1 MRPRAR
7 LRILSVAF
15 IVACLVAPTT
25 LLAYSQS
32 DVTAHQKAAAAA
44 RASAAAAQKSADA
57 LVKQTQDIE
66 NRIGA
71 LQSQLDALGTQ
82 IGTASKRRSTLE
94 QEIALT
100 GVEISAQ
107 QSLIASLQVDY
118 DARLSALDAR
128 VDLAYRGGDWA
139 LLEMLLSS
147 QSIADF
153 IQRTEYVNMIVAD
166 DEQAAV
172 GLADTRTQLETAAAT
187 LAQSQQDLQAKRAEV
202 VAQEQGLQS
211 MQSSQ
216 ASARSAALSAEA
228 QKTTLLA
235 QTKKNIARLKA
246 QALAEDQESARIAAL
261 LKSGGSSGSG
271 THSGRLVWP
280 VPGHTRISSPFGMRV
295 DPILHTRRLHTGI
308 DIPAP
313 SGTRIVAAGSGTVI
327 SVLTPS
333 QSGGY
338 GNFTLIDLGNG
349 LVTCYAHQSRVAV
362 TKGQHVSAGQ
372 TIGYVG
378 STGFSTGPHLHFEI
392 RVNGT
397 PKNPMGYL

>member
-1 MRPRAR
+1 MRPSAL
-7 LRILSVAF
+7 LRILAVAF
-15 IVACLVAPTT
+15 VVACLVAPTAV
-25 LLAYSQS
+25 LAYSQS
-32 DVTAHQKAAAAA
+32 DVAAHQKAAAAA
-44 RASAAAAQKSADA
+44 RAKAAAAQKTADA

-82 IGTASKRRSTLE
+82 IGTASTRRSTLE

-100 GVEISAQ
+100 AQEIAVQ
-107 QSLIASLQVDY
+107 QSQIASLQVDY
-118 DARLSALDAR
+118 DTRLSALDAR
-128 VDLAYRGGDWA
+128 ADLAYRGGDWA
-139 LLEMLLSS
+139 LLDMLLSS

-153 IQRTEYVNMIVAD
+153 IQRTEYVNMIIAD
-166 DEQAAV
+166 DEQAATS
-172 GLADTRTQLETAAAT
+172 LADTQAQLEAAT
-187 LAQSQQDLQAKRAEV
+187 EALAQSQQDLQAKRSEI

-211 MQSSQ
+211 MQASQ
-216 ASARSAALSAEA
+216 TSARSAAVAAEA
-228 QKTTLLA
+228 QKSALLA
-235 QTKKNIARLKA
+235 QTRKNITRLKA
-246 QALAEDQESARIAAL
+246 QALAEDEESARIAAL
-261 LKSGGSSGSG
+261 LRSGGSSGSG
-271 THSGRLVWP
+271 THTGRLLWP

-313 SGTRIVAAGSGTVI
+313 TGTRIVAAGSGTVI
-327 SVLTPS
+327 SVLTPG

-338 GNFTLIDLGNG
+338 GNFTIIDLGNG

>member
-166 DEQAAV
+166 DEQAAA

-295 DPILHTRRLHTGI
+295 DPILHTRGLHTGI